1 MPTVVEIQGA
11 KVRGSFEPGNYS
23 IQTMKY
29 FNINFIFKTL
39 GFSNMFVALIFLT
52 HTICHRKERQSD

>member
-29 FNINFIFKTL
+29 FNIN
-39 GFSNMFVALIFLT
+39 LIFEIMRFSSMLP
-52 HTICHRKERQSD
+52 